1 MPAGTINDMN
11 RVDDLSR
18 KRAALLLV
26 TALFLAAAVV
36 VTWPMRFGL
45 PGVAAPVPALPL
57 PLVVSTTVL
66 PADVPVAEP
75 TRKPGIEA
83 APTVLPAAAALPDL
97 SALARQQPPRMDG
110 SSPAEAVPEL
120 PASHVLMAGVL
131 APMAVPDAVPGA
143 EAPQPAH
150 GAVTRALATA
160 GRQIGVAVRV
170 TGGAIRAA
178 F

>member
-26 TALFLAAAVV
+26 AAVFLAAAVV
-36 VTWPMRFGL
+36 VAWPMRFGL
-45 PGVAAPVPALPL
+45 PGVAAPALALPM
-57 PLVVSTTVL
+57 PLVVSPSVL
-66 PADVPVAEP
+66 PPAAPVAVP
-75 TRKPGIEA
+75 TPRPGIEA
-83 APTVLPAAAALPDL
+83 AQTVLPASTALPDL
-97 SALARQQPPRMDG
+97 SALLLQQPPRVQD
-110 SSPAEAVPEL
+110 SSAEAVPEL
-120 PASHVLMAGVL
+120 PASHVLMAGVP
-131 APMAVPDAVPGA
+131 APMAVPDALPGTDA
-143 EAPQPAH
+143 ALPVH
-150 GAVTRALATA
+150 GAVTRAFATA

>member
-1 MPAGTINDMN
+1 MPAGTIDDMN

-26 TALFLAAAVV
+26 GAVFLAAAMV

-45 PGVAAPVPALPL
+45 PGVAAPAPTLPP
-57 PLVVSTTVL
+57 PLVLSTPDLAPVV
-66 PADVPVAEP
+66 AVAVPG
-75 TRKPGIEA
+75 PGSEA
-83 APTVLPAAAALPDL
+83 APKVLLAASVLPYAP
-97 SALARQQPPRMDG
+97 ALALQPPPRIDG
-110 SSPAEAVPEL
+110 SAEAVPEL

-131 APMAVPDAVPGA
+131 APMAVPEALSATDAA
-143 EAPQPAH
+143 LPAH

-160 GRQIGVAVRV
+160 GRQIGVAARV